1 MPRLSVIT
9 AVRNGAATIVACL
22 DSVSTQDIV
31 VEHVVVDGAST
42 DGTVDIL
49 RSRTQRPPV
58 WSSAPDAGIS
68 DAFNRGIARASGH
81 ALLILGADDR
91 LAPGA
96 AKLIV
101 AALDAN
107 PQAAFAY
114 GHCLHREAGGRMWLN
129 RADRRY
135 RERMRYYMPDVN
147 HASMAVRREAYAR
160 IGGYEQRWRYAMDFD
175 WLVRA
180 ERAGLHG
187 CMIDA
192 VIAERD
198 MGGVSDRRWIGAYAE
213 AREIAIQYG
222 ASAGLAWMDH
232 LIRVGKGLVRRSLAA
247 LGCTRLVFI
256 VRRLRQSWRL
266 SCTA

>member
-9 AVRNGAATIVACL
+9 AVRNGAATITACL
-22 DSVSTQDIV
+22 DSVVAQDIE

-58 WSSAPDAGIS
+58 WSSAPDDGIS
-68 DAFNRGIARASGH
+68 DAFNRGIARASGD

-96 AKLIV
+96 ARLIV

-107 PQAAFAY
+107 QQAAFAY

-160 IGGYEQRWRYAMDFD
+160 IGGYEQRWRYAMDYD
-175 WLVRA
+175 WLMRA
-180 ERAGLHG
+180 ERADLYG
-187 CMIDA
+187 CLIDA

-213 AREIAIQYG
+213 AREIAILYG
-222 ASAGLAWMDH
+222 APWGAAWSDHGIRVAKGMVRRGLAGM
-232 LIRVGKGLVRRSLAA
+232 
-247 LGCTRLVFI
+247 GCKRLVFW
-256 VRRLRQSWRL
+256 VRSQRQRWLLDR
-266 SCTA
+266 